1 MSQQSIPK
9 NRSNSNMLEIIFY
22 KSPMAIIGCLI
33 LVGVV
38 INFANVVSR
47 HIFQAAIFWA
57 EEILVFIVVWSVF
70 VGVIAVTY
78 RGAHLRMDLVSTR
91 IGQPWKTMINGL
103 TFLAFI
109 AGGVFAILQS
119 VEVLSLLAKNE
130 QVSVTASV
138 PMIVPHSA
146 ILIGFVFMV
155 VAVIARWQSYIK
167 GEFDQ

>member
-1 MSQQSIPK
+1 MSQQPIPE
-9 NRSNSNMLEIIFY
+9 NRPDSNVPEMIFY
-22 KSPMAIIGCLI
+22 KSPMAIVGCLI
-33 LVGVV
+33 LVGVA

-78 RGAHLRMDLVSTR
+78 RGAHLRMDLVSAR

-119 VEVLSLLAKNE
+119 VEVLSVLAKNE

-138 PMIVPHSA
+138 PMVVPHSA
-146 ILIGFVFMV
+146 ILIGFVLMV
-155 VAVIARWQSYIK
+155 AAVIARWRSYIR
-167 GEFDQ
+167 GDFDE